1 MNTITAQRGFPVK
14 AVAIALALAVVL
26 SILAIQAIAVVTT
39 PTSNPVVVQQE
50 SSDLGSGFIAG
61 PKCPEFKLPRG
72 PHPCLSGGAGRGQTL
87 AHKP

>member
-1 MNTITAQRGFPVK
+1 MNKITAQRSFSVK

-26 SILAIQAIAVVTT
+26 SILAMQAIALVTT
-39 PTSNPVVVQQE
+39 KTSNPVVVQQE

-61 PKCPEFKLPRG
+61 PQCPEFKSSRTPNRCLPRPDG
-72 PHPCLSGGAGRGQTL
+72 WQEIA